1 MKKKKKL
8 VNLNELVNSKIT
20 KIHAKLA
27 DSLDTDI
34 KFAFKSKFILPL
46 RQARNQIYNEVME
59 NMEESKL
66 WKI

>member
-1 MKKKKKL
+1 MRKKQEL
-8 VNLNELVNSKIT
+8 VNLNESVNLKIS

-27 DSLDTDI
+27 DSLGADI
-34 KFAFKSKFILPL
+34 KFAFKSTFIAPL
-46 RQARNQIYNEVME
+46 RQARNQIYNDVME